1 MLKLFYKN
9 VNSSILK
16 TQIICVKF
24 KQFYSFSPDMGH
36 FNQPNDESFFKY
48 QVNKSA

>member
-16 TQIICVKF
+16 KRIICVKF
-24 KQFYSFSPDMGH
+24 KQFCSFSLDMGYI
-36 FNQPNDESFFKY
+36 NQPNDESFVKY
-48 QVNKSA
+48 QVIKIR

>member
-24 KQFYSFSPDMGH
+24 KQFYSFSVEMGYI
-36 FNQPNDESFFKY
+36 NQPNDESFVRY
-48 QVNKSA
+48 QVKR